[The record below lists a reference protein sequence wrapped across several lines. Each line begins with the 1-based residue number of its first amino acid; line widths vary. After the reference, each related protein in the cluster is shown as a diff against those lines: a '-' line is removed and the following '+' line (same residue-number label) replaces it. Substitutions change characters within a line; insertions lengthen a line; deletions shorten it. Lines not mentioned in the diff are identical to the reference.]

1 MQTHILGNGPSI
13 NLYEPAEGYVI
24 GCNFQQFPV
33 DVSVVLDIRPFH
45 VYLSNR
51 SVFQNKPIITSVYAM
66 NGMKHK
72 NLEQELDIVYKLPF
86 LDKFVSAGHVATQWA
101 LDNQHTEIH
110 LWGFD
115 SIWADTQ
122 ETKTDELVSRDRQ
135 QHDLYIHWRKKW
147 KPFTQHNIIVHNT
160 IEGTPLKDLICQ

>member
-13 NLYEPAEGYVI
+13 NLYEPSEGYVI
-24 GCNFQQFPV
+24 GCNFQQYPV
-33 DVSVVLDIRPFH
+33 DVSVVLDVRPFH
-45 VYLSNR
+45 LYLGNR

-72 NLEQELDIVYKLPF
+72 NLEQELEILYKLPF
-86 LDKFVSAGHVATQWA
+86 LDKYVSAGHVATQWA
-101 LDNQHTEIH
+101 LDNGHTEIH

-122 ETKTDELVSRDRQ
+122 ETKTDELIFRDRQ
-135 QHDLYIHWRKKW
+135 QHDLYIHWREKW
-147 KPFTQHNIIVHNT
+147 KPFTKYNITVHNT
-160 IEGTPLKDLICQ
+160 KEGTQLKDLICQ

>member
-1 MQTHILGNGPSI
+1 MQTHVLGNGPSI
-13 NLYEPAEGYVI
+13 NLYKPSKGFVI

-33 DVSVVLDIRPFH
+33 DVSVVLDVRPFH

-51 SVFQNKPIITSVYAM
+51 NVFQNKPIITSVYAM

-122 ETKTDELVSRDRQ
+122 ETKTDEYVFRDRQ
-135 QHDLYIHWRKKW
+135 QHDLYIHWREKW
-147 KPFTQHNIIVHNT
+147 KAFTQYNITVHNT